1 MVSLTHYGR
10 TTMSN
15 KPNDQLKVL
24 QEAYYLASFNWK
36 TTSDIYYAA
45 LRAYLK
51 ALDEAKSQDLHG
63 V

>member
-1 MVSLTHYGR
+1 
-10 TTMSN
+10 MSN
-15 KPNDQLKVL
+15 NPDDQLKVL

-45 LRAYLK
+45 LKAYLK
-51 ALDEAKSQDLHG
+51 ALDDKKSQDLHG